1 MDWIEPMIASLAVL
15 ALLVGIIAFAWK
27 CGGPP
32 ERQGAVALSIVAF
45 MGLIRIEVAGLD
57 INKLD
62 FIGLAIDL
70 AAFLMISR
78 IALHAWRVWP
88 IWAASLQLLA
98 VFAHAVRVLEI
109 GMDPLAYAIMRTSPT
124 YFVSITLLVG
134 TLIHLRLM
142 RAGGNRPS
150 WRVWSQVSHP
160 ATPKR

>member
-1 MDWIEPMIASLAVL
+1 MIASLVVL
-15 ALLVGIIAFAWK
+15 ALFFGIIAFAWK

-32 ERQGAVALSIVAF
+32 ERQGAATLLIVAV
-45 MGLIRIEVAGLD
+45 MGLIRIEIAGLD
-57 INKLD
+57 IGGLD

-70 AAFLMISR
+70 AAFLMIGR

-109 GMDPLAYAIMRTSPT
+109 GMDPLAYGIMRSSPT
-124 YFVSITLLVG
+124 YFVSIALLVG
-134 TLIHLRLM
+134 TLMHLRLM

-150 WRVWSQVSHP
+150 WRDWSQVSHQAMP
-160 ATPKR
+160 RR